1 MAFVIPVS
9 WPRIEPILPAVEAWV
24 LTIGLPGKCL
34 VSSFSPRF
42 TMYLETHEAWA
53 PSGTKV
59 PSRGS
64 VQVRDTT
71 IPPGDTHNAL
81 LFGNCHLTNAF
92 QWVPFP
98 PTICCLGLKV
108 QMDHQLSCL
117 PWTHLP
123 LPKKSAFERIAL
135 LLFSLSVMS
144 YSVTPWTA
152 AHQAS
157 PSFTI
162 SRSLHKL
169 MLIESVMPFN
179 HLIFCHPLLPPS
191 SIFPS
196 IRVFS
201 NESTLS
207 MKWPKDCSF
216 HFSISPSNEYS
227 GLISFKID
235 WFDLLA
241 IQGTLKSLLQHHS
254 SKASILWCS
263 AFFVAQLSHPYM
275 TTGKTTEFW
284 LYGPLSA
291 EWCLCTLIRCRGLL

>member
-1 MAFVIPVS
+1 
-9 WPRIEPILPAVEAWV
+9 
-24 LTIGLPGKCL
+24 
-34 VSSFSPRF
+34 
-42 TMYLETHEAWA
+42 MYLETHEAWA
-53 PSGTKV
+53 PNGTKV
-59 PSRGS
+59 LSRGS

-71 IPPGDTHNAL
+71 IPPVDTHKAL

-98 PTICCLGLKV
+98 PTICCLGLKA
-108 QMDHQLSCL
+108 QKDHQLSCL
-117 PWTHLP
+117 PWAHLP
-123 LPKKSAFERIAL
+123 LPKKSAFKRIAL

-144 YSVTPWTA
+144 YSATPWTA
-152 AHQAS
+152 AHQSS

-162 SRSLHKL
+162 SRSLHRL

-179 HLIFCHPLLPPS
+179 HLIFRHPLLPPS

-196 IRVFS
+196 IKVFS

-207 MKWPKDCSF
+207 MKWPKDCTFS
-216 HFSISPSNEYS
+216 FSISPSNEYS

-241 IQGTLKSLLQHHS
+241 IQGTLQHHS

-263 AFFVAQLSHPYM
+263 AFFVVQLSHPYM